1 MRSSPRGADVERAD
15 ERPEAAYSAKR
26 LPCLPVERAYEMRWN
41 MNNLNRDEIERFC
54 QEWEIVGEEDELANA
69 ILNLVQSLGDKDE
82 QNVPIYFGKHEQK
95 YEAELDIKRED
106 DDLSVVLYAVA
117 YGRVILDDYYNVI
130 EYCKGI
136 EIDKSSLDIGKMK
149 SFLQDWT
156 LTGKMTVESLSESI
170 IDILKRHKE
179 WPEHEWEYIGFDSG
193 SIALEIWQ
201 DVVGELPDAKPVKFL
216 AIYPVAYE
224 IEQLKFSYKIY
235 EEVADA
241 R

>member
-1 MRSSPRGADVERAD
+1 
-15 ERPEAAYSAKR
+15 
-26 LPCLPVERAYEMRWN
+26 
-41 MNNLNRDEIERFC
+41 MNNLNREEIERFC

-69 ILNLVQSLGDKDE
+69 ILNAVQLLGDKEE

-95 YEAELDIKRED
+95 YEAELDIKSED
-106 DDLSVVLYAVA
+106 DNLSVILYAVA

-201 DVVGELPDAKPVKFL
+201 DVVDGKSVNFL
-216 AIYPVAYE
+216 SIYPVAYE
-224 IEQLKFSYKIY
+224 IEQLKFDYKIY
-235 EEVADA
+235 EEVAYA

>member
-1 MRSSPRGADVERAD
+1 MWRNPRGGYAQETDR
-15 ERPEAAYSAKR
+15 RPEAAYSAKR
-26 LPCLPVERAYEMRWN
+26 LPCLPVERDCERRLN
-41 MNNLNRDEIERFC
+41 MNNLNREEIERFC
-54 QEWEIVGEEDELANA
+54 QEWDIVGEEEALGNS
-69 ILNLVQSLGDKDE
+69 ILDVCKLGKGNGE
-82 QNVPIYFGKHEQK
+82 YNVTIHFGKNDK
-95 YEAELDIKRED
+95 YEAELDIKSED
-106 DDLSVVLYAVA
+106 DNLNVILYAVA

-201 DVVGELPDAKPVKFL
+201 DVVDGKSVNFL
-216 AIYPVAYE
+216 SIYPVAYE
-224 IEQLKFSYKIY
+224 IEQLKFDYKIY